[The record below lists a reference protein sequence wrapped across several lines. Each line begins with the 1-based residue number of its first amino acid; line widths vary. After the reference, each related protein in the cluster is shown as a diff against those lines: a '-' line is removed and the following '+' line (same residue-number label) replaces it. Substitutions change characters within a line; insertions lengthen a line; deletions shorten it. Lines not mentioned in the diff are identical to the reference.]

1 MDSTIQRIGLD
12 GRRYLESSGTTGR
25 WMGAAVLALAVAV
38 AVVAIIQA
46 ILKALHRPS
55 PIHRS
60 AYSLLMLALVLWWS
74 LCMVIAREEVHDLQS
89 VFEIVAAIIIVIAA
103 VASPPTLRTLSRLV
117 HLMNIFAV
125 ASLAYAYL
133 NPFQQLACRVD
144 KCGLFG
150 NLFSGFLF
158 QENGAARFVVL
169 LMPAAAVIKSKTY
182 LALTF
187 AIAGAYVAATGSRTS
202 LLSLAIAVMLVI
214 VVRRRVLGKSTAVT
228 IPWPLR
234 LAPFAGLGVSFY
246 LLYEADSSAFTGR
259 GEIYAGIREQLQGSG
274 FIFGSG
280 SDTVSGLRLAYNAL
294 AFGEHGEAPHLMVRA
309 GIIGL
314 ILFAA
319 GMLTIVRKN
328 RWNAQE
334 AIAFALLF
342 VAATQF
348 ATEPAWELE
357 LRTMSF
363 TLLVL
368 TAGLLARGSTRNH
381 PKAPKPMLPE
391 WHRPGMLVRGK

>member
-1 MDSTIQRIGLD
+1 MDSTVQRIGMD
-12 GRRYLESSGTTGR
+12 GHRYLESTGTTGK

-38 AVVAIIQA
+38 AIVAIIQA
-46 ILKALHRPS
+46 TLNALHQPA
-55 PIHRS
+55 PIRRS
-60 AYSLLMLALVLWWS
+60 AYSMFMLALVLWWS
-74 LCMVIAREEVHDLQS
+74 LCVSLAREEAHDLQS

-103 VASPPTLRTLSRLV
+103 IASPPTLKTLSRLV

-133 NPFQQLACRVD
+133 NPLQQLACRVD

-169 LMPAAAVIKSKTY
+169 LMPAAAVIKSKRY

-187 AIAGAYVAATGSRTS
+187 AIAAAYVAATGSRTS
-202 LLSLAIAVMLVI
+202 LLSLGIAILLVLA
-214 VVRRRVLGKSTAVT
+214 VRRRVLGKSNAVT

-234 LAPFAGLGVSFY
+234 FAPLAGLGVSFY
-246 LLYEADSSAFTGR
+246 LLYEADTSAFTGR
-259 GEIYAGIREQLQGSG
+259 GEIYAGIREQLQGQG
-274 FIFGSG
+274 LIFGSG

-314 ILFAA
+314 ILFTVA
-319 GMLTIVRKN
+319 MFTVLRKN
-328 RWNAQE
+328 RWNTQE
-334 AIAFALLF
+334 TIAFSLLF

-363 TLLVL
+363 TLMVL
-368 TAGLLARGSTRNH
+368 TAGLLAPGSTRNH
-381 PKAPKPMLPE
+381 PKAPKVAMPE
-391 WHRPGMLVRGK
+391 WHRPEVLVRGK